1 MLSITNNSCGLK
13 PLLIFKWNINTWI
26 LNNISNSQ
34 NHFNVSNPHFSS
46 ELWQKLSFYS
56 SRLFSGHFLIH
67 PPLSGKLI
75 SLKCKCDHV
84 KPLLKTLQWL
94 PRVQNKIQVP
104 QRDGWGLIP
113 ACLSLLTPLVTVNF
127 PKIPIWSGFS
137 LLMGFPLF
145 EIPFL
150 PLCLNSVSSY
160 LSSNRITPSVFQV
173 SLPVFPSDVIF
184 F

>member
-1 MLSITNNSCGLK
+1 MLSITNSSCRLK

-26 LNNISNSQ
+26 LNDISKSQ

-46 ELWQKLSFYS
+46 ELLQKLSFYS

-75 SLKCKCDHV
+75 SLKCKYGHV
-84 KPLLKTLQWL
+84 KPLLKTLQWH
-94 PRVQNKIQVP
+94 PRVQNKIRVP

-113 ACLSLLTPLVTVNF
+113 ACLGLLTPLVTVNF
-127 PKIPIWSGFS
+127 PKIPICSGFS

-150 PLCLNSVSSY
+150 PLCLNSVSS
-160 LSSNRITPSVFQV
+160 
-173 SLPVFPSDVIF
+173 
-184 F
+184 